1 MNGSDYIKL
10 YALYEGDEFIDVGTL
25 DEIAERNGTT
35 KKTLYSYRTYARS
48 DKYHDPRF
56 NVYYVGKELKPMY
69 ERLIRHLEAMKR
81 KESNGIAGTKRVA
94 SIDKHLVRIATID
107 EIINLV
113 NLLKIEEDQY
123 EEAERQGRYY
133 Q

>member
-10 YALYEGDEFIDVGTL
+10 YALYEGDEFIDVGTI

-48 DKYHDPRF
+48 DKYRDPRF
-56 NVYYVGKELKPMY
+56 NIYYVGKELKPMY

-81 KESNGIAGTKRVA
+81 KEVNDVAGSKRSATV
-94 SIDKHLVRIATID
+94 DKHLIRFEMID
-107 EIINLV
+107 EIIKMI